1 MAIFAVPGM
10 AVLSAGN
17 FKTKTETFVLL
28 MFEGENEAYMKSID
42 FHKKKK
48 IHFRF
53 KLNSRLGYR
62 SFKMVSLLADIEQ
75 VSDLGT
81 QLLIRR

>member
-48 IHFRF
+48 KYI
-53 KLNSRLGYR
+53 LG
-62 SFKMVSLLADIEQ
+62 
-75 VSDLGT
+75 
-81 QLLIRR
+81 LI

>member
-42 FHKKKK
+42 FH
-48 IHFRF
+48 
-53 KLNSRLGYR
+53 
-62 SFKMVSLLADIEQ
+62 
-75 VSDLGT
+75 
-81 QLLIRR
+81 